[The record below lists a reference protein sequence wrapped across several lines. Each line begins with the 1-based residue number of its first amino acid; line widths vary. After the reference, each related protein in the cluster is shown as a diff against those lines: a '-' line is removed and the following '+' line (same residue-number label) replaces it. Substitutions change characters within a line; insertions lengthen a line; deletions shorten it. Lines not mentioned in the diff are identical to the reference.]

1 MAEKVERKER
11 KPELRFK
18 GFDEEWDERILNEIG
33 VVIDPHP
40 SHRAPK
46 EEVGGI
52 PFIGIGDV
60 DEMGNINHV
69 SARLVSSDVYDEH
82 RKRYDLNIPSLGLG
96 RVASLGKV
104 IRLRADV
111 GKYVISPTLSVLQF
125 HDTVDIDYLYA
136 FMNSTRFRKQF
147 EGKSNGSTRQSVGT
161 ETVRVLDIDIPA
173 SKEEQIILGRYFLN
187 FDSLITHHQH
197 KYDHLQNLKKAM
209 LEKMFPRNGA
219 DVPEIRFKGFEGAWE
234 YREFGEVFYEYSEK
248 DCDDLPPLMII
259 QGGGTI
265 LREKSDRNLMY
276 NKENLSH
283 YKLVNEGDFIVHLRS
298 FEGGLELATNTG
310 IISPAYH
317 TFHGENIDSKFYY
330 SYFRSKRFIDVDLNP
345 HVYGIRDGRSIDIKG
360 MKSIKIPFTN
370 YEEQKAIGEFIDSID
385 NLISHQQKKL
395 EHLKH
400 LKAALLDKMFVSDG
414 ATA

>member
-1 MAEKVERKER
+1 MREGKMAERVERKER

-18 GFDEEWDERILNEIG
+18 GFDGEWEECKLDSLVGKISGGGTPSTTNEEFWNGTIPWLQSSDFREDRVFEVTPRKFISKNALRSSPAKLIPKKSIAVVTRVGVGKLSIIPYDYTTSQDILSLSDINRNELFVVYSLYYKLKREIGLVQGTAIKGITKEDLISKKLSVAQSLNE
-33 VVIDPHP
+33 
-40 SHRAPK
+40 
-46 EEVGGI
+46 EEV
-52 PFIGIGDV
+52 IG
-60 DEMGNINHV
+60 
-69 SARLVSSDVYDEH
+69 SFF
-82 RKRYDLNIPSLGLG
+82 
-96 RVASLGKV
+96 
-104 IRLRADV
+104 
-111 GKYVISPTLSVLQF
+111 TLL
-125 HDTVDIDYLYA
+125 DT
-136 FMNSTRFRKQF
+136 
-147 EGKSNGSTRQSVGT
+147 
-161 ETVRVLDIDIPA
+161 
-173 SKEEQIILGRYFLN
+173 
-187 FDSLITHHQH
+187 LITHQQH
-197 KYDHLQNLKKAM
+197 KYDQLQNLKKAM

>member
-1 MAEKVERKER
+1 
-11 KPELRFK
+11 
-18 GFDEEWDERILNEIG
+18 
-33 VVIDPHP
+33 
-40 SHRAPK
+40 
-46 EEVGGI
+46 
-52 PFIGIGDV
+52 
-60 DEMGNINHV
+60 
-69 SARLVSSDVYDEH
+69 
-82 RKRYDLNIPSLGLG
+82 
-96 RVASLGKV
+96 
-104 IRLRADV
+104 
-111 GKYVISPTLSVLQF
+111 
-125 HDTVDIDYLYA
+125 
-136 FMNSTRFRKQF
+136 
-147 EGKSNGSTRQSVGT
+147 
-161 ETVRVLDIDIPA
+161 
-173 SKEEQIILGRYFLN
+173 
-187 FDSLITHHQH
+187 
-197 KYDHLQNLKKAM
+197 M